1 MKKALISLLV
11 ITLCLSAF
19 CGCFTNPDSVG
30 KFDFS
35 FEVEKET
42 FTRGETIQITATVTN
57 VSGRTY
63 RYQGC
68 SGNDFIPRISLYC
81 GTEDQTYKI
90 PCDPIVLPTDVVE
103 KKINNGESG
112 SNVYSFTVPADARLG
127 KYSLTLSYGEDT
139 KIFEDALSVIE
150 VTAQNENEEFKYT
163 STRIIS
169 GDNAIFPI
177 KKLLNTT
184 YYENRQPTLS
194 GCGDGAYEIFND
206 SQTSLSELPVLVSNG
221 KIEALP
227 PVNVLISRIR
237 VYDINYQET
246 EYSIQSFGELATL
259 PTGEY
264 LIVYV
269 ETIDGRG
276 CDAEIKDYWI
286 TNNENLF
293 RLVIQ

>member
-1 MKKALISLLV
+1 MKRTLTVLLAL
-11 ITLCLSAF
+11 TLCLTLLS
-19 CGCFTNPDSVG
+19 GCFKPSPL

-63 RYQGC
+63 RYTGC

-81 GTEDQTYKI
+81 GTEDQTYEI
-90 PCDPIVLPTDVVE
+90 PCDPIVLPEDVIE
-103 KKINNGESG
+103 KKVKSGESG
-112 SNVYSFTVPADARLG
+112 SIVYSFTVPADARLG
-127 KYSLTLSYGEDT
+127 KYSLTLSYGEDA
-139 KIFEDALSVIE
+139 KIFGDALSVIE
-150 VTAQNENEEFKYT
+150 VTAQNENEKFDYT
-163 STRIIS
+163 STRILS

-177 KKLLNTT
+177 ENLLNTT

-194 GCGDGAYEIFND
+194 GCGDGAYEIFYD

-221 KIEALP
+221 RIEALP
-227 PVNVLISRIR
+227 PVNVLISRIQ
-237 VYDINYQET
+237 VYDVKYQKT
-246 EYSIQSFGELATL
+246 DYSIQSFGELATL

>member
-1 MKKALISLLV
+1 MKHTLTVLLAL
-11 ITLCLSAF
+11 TLCLTLLS
-19 CGCFTNPDSVG
+19 GCFKPSPL

-42 FTRGETIQITATVTN
+42 FTRGETVQITATVTN

-81 GTEDQTYKI
+81 GTEDQTYEI
-90 PCDPIVLPTDVVE
+90 PCDPIVLPEDVIE
-103 KKINNGESG
+103 KKVKSGESG
-112 SNVYSFTVPADARLG
+112 SIVYSFVIPADARLG

-139 KIFEDALSVIE
+139 KIFGDALSVIE
-150 VTAQNENEEFKYT
+150 VTAQNENEKFDYT
-163 STRIIS
+163 STRILS

-177 KKLLNTT
+177 KNLLNTT

-221 KIEALP
+221 RIEVLP

-246 EYSIQSFGELATL
+246 EYNIQSFGELATL

-276 CDAEIKDYWI
+276 CDDEIKDYWI